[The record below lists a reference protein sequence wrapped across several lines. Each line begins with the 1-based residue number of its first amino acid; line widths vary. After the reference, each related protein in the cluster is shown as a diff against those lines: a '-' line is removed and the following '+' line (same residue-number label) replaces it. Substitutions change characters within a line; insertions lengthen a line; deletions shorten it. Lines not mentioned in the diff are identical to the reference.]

1 MSNKKDTFSSTLLVV
16 FAVCLVCSVIVA
28 GAAVGLRPMQIAN
41 KALDKQKNIL
51 AVAGVESDK
60 SATEIFESNI
70 QTKVIDLKTGL
81 FVDSINGKEIDAA
94 KYDQRAAAKDPATS
108 IKLSAGDNIAKI
120 GRRANFATVYL
131 VYSDENK
138 LQRVILPVHGSGLW
152 AQMYSFIALEAD
164 GNTVASLTY
173 YEHGE
178 TPGLGGEIT
187 NPRWRALWVG
197 KQMLDGQGNPAL
209 KVIKGQAPKGDLH
222 KVDGLSGAT
231 LTSNAVQHAYT
242 FWLGKKG
249 FGPFLKRVRE
259 GELNNG

>member
-1 MSNKKDTFSSTLLVV
+1 MSNKKDTFSSTMLVV

-28 GAAVGLRPMQIAN
+28 GAAVGLRPLQIAN
-41 KALDKQKNIL
+41 KALDKQQNIL

-60 SATEIFESNI
+60 SPTELFATNI
-70 QTKVIDLKTGL
+70 HTKVVDLETGE
-81 FVDSINGKEIDAA
+81 FVENIDAA
-94 KYDQRAAAKDPATS
+94 AYDQRAAAKDPANS
-108 IKLSAGDNIAKI
+108 IKLSAEDNIAKI
-120 GRRANFATVYL
+120 GRRANLATVYL
-131 VYSDENK
+131 VYSDDNQ

-164 GNTVASLTY
+164 GNTVAALTY

-197 KQMLDGQGNPAL
+197 KQMLDEQGNPAL
-209 KVIKGQAPKGDLH
+209 KVVKGQAPKGDLH

-231 LTSNAVQHAYT
+231 LTSVGVEHAYT

-259 GELNNG
+259 GDLNNG